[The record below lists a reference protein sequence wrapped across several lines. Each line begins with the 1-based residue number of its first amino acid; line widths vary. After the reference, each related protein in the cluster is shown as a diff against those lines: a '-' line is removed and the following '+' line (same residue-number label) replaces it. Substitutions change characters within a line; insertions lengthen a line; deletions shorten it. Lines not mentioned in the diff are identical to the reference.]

1 MSVPVDANAAQRVSR
16 PSSRSTPSTL
26 SSSGIAKPR
35 SAGAVCIADSTGAN
49 QNGTRELLAAPS
61 ATSRMSASP
70 NPARYFTKDSA
81 IHSTPAAAR
90 VMVVE
95 DAPAVRAAV
104 TAYLQSLGLHVD
116 EHGNGVSASRALAE
130 QPPDV
135 LVVDRMLPGLSGDEL
150 SREARE
156 VGSIPILMLTAL
168 AEVEDRIEGLEIGA
182 DDYLAKPF
190 SLRELALRVQ
200 ALLRRSRAALTAV
213 DTLTAGRFTCDAA
226 HRRAWVDGEEVLLKG
241 REYELL
247 HYLLRHPGETIA
259 RDRLLQEIW
268 GWRFGDASTVTVQV
282 RRLRENIEPDL
293 TEPRYL
299 RTVWGVGY
307 CFTPNG
313 GRA

>member
-1 MSVPVDANAAQRVSR
+1 M
-16 PSSRSTPSTL
+16 
-26 SSSGIAKPR
+26 
-35 SAGAVCIADSTGAN
+35 AG
-49 QNGTRELLAAPS
+49 
-61 ATSRMSASP
+61 TSLEAMDT
-70 NPARYFTKDSA
+70 PAR
-81 IHSTPAAAR
+81 I
-90 VMVVE
+90 MVVE
-95 DAPAVRAAV
+95 DDPAVRTAV
-104 TAYLQSLGLHVD
+104 TAYLRDLGLEV
-116 EHGNGVSASRALAE
+116 EPHGNGVSASRALAE

-200 ALLRRSRAALTAV
+200 ALLRRSRAALTAA
-213 DTLTAGRFTCDAA
+213 DTLTVGRFTCDAA
-226 HRRAWVDGEEVLLKG
+226 HRRAWVDGEEVLLTG

-247 HYLLRHPGETIA
+247 HYLLRHPGETVA
-259 RDRLLQEIW
+259 RDRLLQEVW
-268 GWRFGDASTVTVQV
+268 GWRFGDASTVTVHV
-282 RRLRENIEPDL
+282 RRLREKIEPDL

-313 GRA
+313 GCA